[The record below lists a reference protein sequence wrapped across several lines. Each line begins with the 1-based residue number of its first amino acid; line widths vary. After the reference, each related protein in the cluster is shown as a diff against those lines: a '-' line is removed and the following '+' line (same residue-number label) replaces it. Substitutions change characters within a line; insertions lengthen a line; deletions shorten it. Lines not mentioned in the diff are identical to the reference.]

1 MSPFPRGF
9 LRLVILQANQ
19 TTCGSMLLSVVF
31 FGFDR
36 AFFSAAFNG
45 FRIGPGNVN
54 VIVSRCVSLL
64 LFGDFFFGR
73 LRRYRF
79 AIGRFRCFPVSFRF
93 RHFSFLRVTSRLGF
107 CRVFHLRT
115 VGFGHV
121 FFGLPDF
128 TRLGGRFRHNALIGY
143 AGDCDSL
150 TFLHLSCYMTILK
163 IACARFGRFSQ
174 VSGKLLA
181 ILRAFRF

>member
-73 LRRYRF
+73 LRRCCF
-79 AIGRFRCFPVSFRF
+79 AIARFRCFPVGFRF
-93 RHFSFLRVTSRLGF
+93 RHFSFLRIRSRL
-107 CRVFHLRT
+107 FHLRT

-121 FFGLPDF
+121 LFCLPDF
-128 TRLGGRFRHNALIGY
+128 TRLGGRFRHDALIRY
-143 AGDCDSL
+143 AGGCDSL
-150 TFLHLSCYMTILK
+150 TFFRLRCDITILK

-174 VSGKLLA
+174 VFGE
-181 ILRAFRF
+181 

>member
-9 LRLVILQANQ
+9 LRLVILRANQ

-31 FGFDR
+31 FSFDR
-36 AFFSAAFNG
+36 VFFSAAFNG

-73 LRRYRF
+73 LRRCCF
-79 AIGRFRCFPVSFRF
+79 AIARFRCFPVGFRF
-93 RHFSFLRVTSRLGF
+93 RHFSFLRIRSRLGF
-107 CRVFHLRT
+107 CRLFHLRT

-121 FFGLPDF
+121 LFCLPDF
-128 TRLGGRFRHNALIGY
+128 TWFGERFRHDALIRY
-143 AGDCDSL
+143 AGGCDSL
-150 TFLHLSCYMTILK
+150 TFFRLRCAITILK
-163 IACARFGRFSQ
+163 IVCARFGRFP
-174 VSGKLLA
+174 
-181 ILRAFRF
+181 